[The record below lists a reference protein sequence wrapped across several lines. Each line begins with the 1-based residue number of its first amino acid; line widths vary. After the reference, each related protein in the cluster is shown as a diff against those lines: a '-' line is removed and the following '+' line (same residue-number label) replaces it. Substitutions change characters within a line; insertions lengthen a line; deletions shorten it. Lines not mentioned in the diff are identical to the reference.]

1 MSEEPTVFW
10 EITSH
15 GGTRHIINL
24 EAGQRMR
31 LPAPGR
37 QEAPGDGV
45 WVGFV
50 AVEPWPPVVGDTITF
65 HRLTEW
71 WRTSAIATVRE
82 LDPDT
87 LPDENGAGT
96 RDE

>member
-1 MSEEPTVFW
+1 MSEQPTGLW

-31 LPAPGR
+31 LPAAGR
-37 QEAPGDGV
+37 QTAPGDGV

-50 AVEPWPPVVGDTITF
+50 AAEPWPPTVDGTVTF
-65 HRLTEW
+65 HTLSEW
-71 WRTSAIATVRE
+71 WRTSAIAAVRQY
-82 LDPDT
+82 DPDD
-87 LPDENGAGT
+87 LPDGNGVRAT
-96 RDE
+96 DE